1 MSAAHLLVIAVLFSV
16 GTYLVQQRS
25 LTRIV
30 LGVAM
35 LANGINVLI
44 ITAAGRPGAVPI
56 VGEAG
61 EQSDPVP
68 QALVLTAIVIGFA
81 LISFMLALAWRNWT
95 IFHDDQV
102 EDDVEDRRL
111 QVETERAEGS
121 RHREDPA

>member
-1 MSAAHLLVIAVLFSV
+1 VSVAHLLVIAVLFAV

-44 ITAAGRPGAVPI
+44 VAAAGRPAGVPI

-95 IFHDDQV
+95 VFDDDQV

-111 QVETERAEGS
+111 AAELRESDG
-121 RHREDPA
+121 RPHPEDPA

>member
-1 MSAAHLLVIAVLFSV
+1 MSVAHLLVIAVLFAV

-44 ITAAGRPGAVPI
+44 VAAAGRPAEVPI

-61 EQSDPVP
+61 EQADPVP

-81 LISFMLALAWRNWT
+81 LISFMLALAWRSWT
-95 IFHDDQV
+95 VFRDDQV
-102 EDDVEDRRL
+102 EDDLEDQRL
-111 QVETERAEGS
+111 AAELRDAEGVG
-121 RHREDPA
+121 HPEDPS